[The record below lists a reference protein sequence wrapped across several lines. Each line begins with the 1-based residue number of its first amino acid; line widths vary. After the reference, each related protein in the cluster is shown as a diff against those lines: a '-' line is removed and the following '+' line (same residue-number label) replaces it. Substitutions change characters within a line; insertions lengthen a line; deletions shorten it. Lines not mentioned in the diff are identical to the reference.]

1 MGLGAFGNKLFE
13 VNENSIITP
22 DGISIGE
29 SLNIEMQDTDGG
41 KPATYVKGINAMSIS
56 FNIALNYAFC
66 DVQSEIEW
74 WLLKMRRQEPEYL
87 TLGNKT
93 YGTNKMLVQDVKIND
108 LLLASNGLHLKA
120 NLSLT
125 FSEWTKKGYNK
136 DTSKST
142 SKSKSTGTSSSGGNT
157 AQAVKNQQII
167 SGV

>member
-66 DVQSEIEW
+66 DVQAEIEW
-74 WLLKMRRQEPEYL
+74 WLKKMRRQEPEYL

-93 YGTNKMLVQDVKIND
+93 YGTNKMLVQDVKASD

-125 FSEWTKKGYNK
+125 FSEWTKKGYKK
-136 DTSKST
+136 DTGT
-142 SKSKSTGTSSSGGNT
+142 SKSKSTSSSGDNT
-157 AQAVKNQQII
+157 AQAVKNQQIV